1 MVNYN
6 LPNGKMKKWNLIK
19 LKRNY
24 RITML
29 KKFTEKSDREISDN
43 YKELY
48 EKVIEIFSYKLP
60 SVIHYIRKLDFSKE
74 SIVPIINIFYS
85 DSVDIVP
92 IK

>member
-1 MVNYN
+1 MT
-6 LPNGKMKKWNLIK
+6 K

-24 RITML
+24 RITIL
-29 KKFTEKSDREISDN
+29 KKYTEKSDREISDN

-48 EKVIEIFSYKLP
+48 EKVIEIFSDKLL
-60 SVIHYIRKLDFSKE
+60 SVIYYIRKLAFSKE

>member
-1 MVNYN
+1 MT
-6 LPNGKMKKWNLIK
+6 K

-24 RITML
+24 RITIL
-29 KKFTEKSDREISDN
+29 KKYTEKSDREISDN

-60 SVIHYIRKLDFSKE
+60 SVIYYIRKLAFSKE

>member
-1 MVNYN
+1 
-6 LPNGKMKKWNLIK
+6 
-19 LKRNY
+19 
-24 RITML
+24 ML
-29 KKFTEKSDREISDN
+29 KKYTEKSDREISGN

-48 EKVIEIFSYKLP
+48 EKVIEIFSDKLL
-60 SVIHYIRKLDFSKE
+60 SVIYYIRKLAFSKE

>member
-1 MVNYN
+1 M
-6 LPNGKMKKWNLIK
+6 IK

-24 RITML
+24 RIIIL
-29 KKFTEKSDREISDN
+29 KKYTEKSDREISDN

-48 EKVIEIFSYKLP
+48 EKVIEIFSDKLL
-60 SVIHYIRKLDFSKE
+60 SVIYYIRKLAFSKE

>member
-1 MVNYN
+1 M
-6 LPNGKMKKWNLIK
+6 GKWKKWNLIK

-24 RITML
+24 RIIIL
-29 KKFTEKSDREISDN
+29 KKYTEKSDREISDN

-60 SVIHYIRKLDFSKE
+60 SVIHYIRKLAFSKE

-85 DSVDIVP
+85 DSIDIVP

>member
-1 MVNYN
+1 MT
-6 LPNGKMKKWNLIK
+6 K

-24 RITML
+24 TITIL
-29 KKFTEKSDREISDN
+29 KKYTEKSDREISDN

-48 EKVIEIFSYKLP
+48 EKVIEIFSDKLL
-60 SVIHYIRKLDFSKE
+60 SVIYYIRKLAFSKE

>member
-1 MVNYN
+1 MT
-6 LPNGKMKKWNLIK
+6 K

-24 RITML
+24 RITIL
-29 KKFTEKSDREISDN
+29 KKYTEKSDREISDN

-48 EKVIEIFSYKLP
+48 EKVIEIFSDKLL
-60 SVIHYIRKLDFSKE
+60 SVIHYMRKLAFSKE